1 MLNGKDVKKI
11 LLVDDSSLL
20 RNNLK
25 RIIAS
30 IPNLN
35 LVGEAVDSTT
45 TLRLIDE
52 LKPDVMVLD
61 INLMHGSGIEVLSKL
76 KKAKSRPITII
87 FTNYSQAAFRKAAEK
102 LGVNYFFDKNEDID
116 NLFEILKR
124 LSFSN

>member
-1 MLNGKDVKKI
+1 MKKI

-30 IPNLN
+30 IPNLH
-35 LVGEAVDSTT
+35 LVGEAVDSVTA
-45 TLRLIDE
+45 LRLIDE

-61 INLMHGSGIEVLSKL
+61 IDLMHGSGIEILSKL
-76 KKAKSRPITII
+76 KKDKSRPITII
-87 FTNYSQAAFRKAAEK
+87 FTNYSQDAFRKAAEK
-102 LGVNYFFDKNEDID
+102 LGVNYFFDKNKDID